1 MIESYDF
8 GHIVINGKA
17 YGHDV
22 MLYKEAVTPWIRENG
37 HNVSIDDLRGVPDG
51 IEIFVMGNGYSG
63 VCIFPRETK
72 RYLEAKGI
80 EVIVQVTG
88 QAYKTYNKFAEEG
101 KNVCGG
107 FHLTC

>member
-8 GHIVINGKA
+8 GHIVIDGTP

-22 MLYKEAVTPWIRENG
+22 ILYKGKVTRWIRENG
-37 HNVSIDDLRGVPDG
+37 HNVSIDDLRDIPKGTKV
-51 IEIFVMGNGYSG
+51 FVMGNGYSG
-63 VCIFPRETK
+63 VCVFPGETK

-80 EVIVQVTG
+80 EVIVQMTG
-88 QAYKTYNKFAEEG
+88 QAYKIYNKLDAEG